1 MEDKKQD
8 KKQDKDLELKDKKIE
23 EEQMDDVVG
32 GGSSTDKPRPSRPYP
47 HRCSD

>member
-1 MEDKKQD
+1 MEEKKQD

-32 GGSSTDKPRPSRPYP
+32 GGSSTDMHCKPNLGLR
-47 HRCSD
+47 HEL

>member
-32 GGSSTDKPRPSRPYP
+32 GGSSTDPRKHGPVGPIPKY
-47 HRCSD
+47 